1 MRRLVAFLTLA
12 IACASASAVEI
23 RSYET
28 RIDVGRDGAARA
40 TARLELADASAG
52 RLRVPVGFA
61 KIGEFRADEVPPG
74 VTMVSRSSAD
84 AAWVEIELP
93 QDVPAELKLGFSF
106 RSNGVLFVPKPEP
119 GQKTTLPEGSQLL
132 RHRFVNTQEAPIGR
146 YSATVLFPEELIAH
160 RINEQLP
167 RVGRKEFIPRVELG
181 RFEGRQGALLQMSNL
196 RQGDRTSMELEIVAE
211 RRSFVWLLLLLPLA
225 VGYLFAFR
233 DLVKSTPQ
241 AA

>member
-1 MRRLVAFLTLA
+1 MRPFFALVALSL
-12 IACASASAVEI
+12 ACASASALEI
-23 RSYET
+23 RRYET

-40 TARLELADASAG
+40 TAILELTGASAG

-61 KIGEFRADEVPPG
+61 KVGEFRAGEAPAG
-74 VTMVSRSSAD
+74 VTMISRSSAD
-84 AAWVEIELP
+84 ATWIEVELP
-93 QDVPAELKLGFSF
+93 EGVPAELKLGFSF

-119 GQKTTLPEGSQLL
+119 GQKPTLPEGSQLL

-146 YSATVLFPEELIAH
+146 YAVMVLFPEELIAH
-160 RINEQLP
+160 RVNEQLP
-167 RVGRKEFIPRVELG
+167 RVGRKEFIPRVELD

-225 VGYLFAFR
+225 AGYLIAFR
-233 DLVKSTPQ
+233 DLVKSAPQ